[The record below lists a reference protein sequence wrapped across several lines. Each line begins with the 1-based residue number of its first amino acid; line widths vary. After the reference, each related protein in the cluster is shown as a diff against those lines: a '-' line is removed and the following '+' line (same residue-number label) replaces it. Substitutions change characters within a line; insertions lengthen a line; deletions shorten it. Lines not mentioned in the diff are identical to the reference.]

1 MKMSRAINNIYTILN
16 NPFKLMELIVHFYS
30 SYENQDKD
38 ILLSYL
44 ILPLV
49 LNRDSR
55 KKLLNLNRNGC
66 NLLSLTKNSNTVVG
80 LEQMIEEYRN
90 ITNEC
95 IQIALL
101 NGYLELNENKSLVR
115 TDKGLKNE
123 FFKFREEYIA
133 IRNFAVIL
141 KSNDIVTIYRMLG
154 VKKI

>member
-16 NPFKLMELIVHFYS
+16 NPFKLMELIIHFYS
-30 SYENQDKD
+30 SYENKDKD

-66 NLLSLTKNSNTVVG
+66 NLLSLTRNSSNVVG
-80 LEQMIEEYRN
+80 LEQMIEEYKH

-101 NGYLELNENKSLVR
+101 NGYLELNENKSLIR

-123 FFKFREEYIA
+123 FFKFSEEYTA
-133 IRNFAVIL
+133 IRNFAFIL

>member
-1 MKMSRAINNIYTILN
+1 MSRAINNIYTILN
-16 NPFKLMELIVHFYS
+16 NPFKLMELITYFYS

-44 ILPLV
+44 IFPLI

-55 KKLLNLNRNGC
+55 KKLLNLNRNC
-66 NLLSLTKNSNTVVG
+66 NLLSLTKNSNSVVG
-80 LEQMIEEYRN
+80 LEQMIEEYKD

-115 TDKGLKNE
+115 TNKVLKNE
-123 FFKFREEYIA
+123 FFKFSEEYTA

>member
-1 MKMSRAINNIYTILN
+1 MSRAIDSIYSILN
-16 NPFKLMELIVHFYS
+16 NPFKLMELIVCFYS

-44 ILPLV
+44 ILPLA
-49 LNRDSR
+49 LNKDSR
-55 KKLLNLNRNGC
+55 RKLLNLHKNC
-66 NLLSLTKNSNTVVG
+66 NLLSLAKSSDSVVG
-80 LEQMIEEYRN
+80 LEQMIEEYRD

-95 IQIALL
+95 IQVALL
-101 NGYLELNENKSLVR
+101 NGYLKLNENKSLIR
-115 TDKGLKNE
+115 TDKSLKIE
-123 FFKFREEYIA
+123 FFKYSEECVA

>member
-30 SYENQDKD
+30 LYENQEKD

-44 ILPLV
+44 ILPLI
-49 LNRDSR
+49 LNKDSR
-55 KKLLNLNRNGC
+55 KKLLNLNRLSC
-66 NLLSLTKNSNTVVG
+66 NLLSLTKNSNNIVG
-80 LEQMIEEYRN
+80 LEQMIKEYKD

-101 NGYLELNENKSLVR
+101 NGYLELNENKSLIR
-115 TDKGLKNE
+115 TDKALQNE
-123 FFKFREEYIA
+123 VFKFCEEYTA
-133 IRNFAVIL
+133 IKNFSVIL

>member
-1 MKMSRAINNIYTILN
+1 MKMSRAINNIYIILN
-16 NPFKLMELIVHFYS
+16 NPFKLMELIIYFYS

-55 KKLLNLNRNGC
+55 KKLLNLNRNC
-66 NLLSLTKNSNTVVG
+66 NLLSLTKNSKNVIG
-80 LEQMIEEYRN
+80 LEQMIEEYKD

-115 TDKGLKNE
+115 TDKDLKNE
-123 FFKFREEYIA
+123 FFKSSEEYTA

-141 KSNDIVTIYRMLG
+141 KTKDIVTIYRMLG
-154 VKKI
+154 VKKL